1 MKIADFSKQKRS
13 ASIFVSLQRMVS
25 SSESRNALSR
35 ERKEQDY
42 TQEEVAEAVSI
53 SVRWYQKLESGKEFP
68 SAITLIRLVL
78 FLHIDVEEFRE
89 EAGLVVPVRS
99 IHRKPVLR

>member
-1 MKIADFSKQKRS
+1 MKMTSKFAS
-13 ASIFVSLQRMVS
+13 AIYH
-25 SSESRNALSR
+25 A
-35 ERKEQDY
+35 RKEQDY

-53 SVRWYQKLESGKEFP
+53 SVRWYQKLESGKEFS

-89 EAGLVVPVRS
+89 EASLVVPVRS